1 MGDNC
6 TSKEDS
12 QLTPPQEELARSSK
26 VEPRRKPYHMDEGKD
41 ANALCKESSLQS
53 DDLGSDTDEPDQT
66 DSENEM
72 NSKESSFLGS
82 SSDTDDPDET
92 DSEEEMNSKKSSFL
106 GCSSVMSDKDQM
118 QTSPKEKINPSLIKV
133 QSRKCRCLRSMMQK
147 LGLRHSKT
155 FSVRSET
162 STVHVKEK
170 ACGTSD
176 DIVPNIDI
184 MEDGKTENEL
194 SPETNEYLEDHDLC
208 EEHPQASEEG
218 SKPSLVSVQSRRHRY
233 IVAILRKLGIRCSV
247 TSTINERSET
257 MLQKTCGTNDDI
269 DDMEEHKNEDDFV
282 MSDKDQMKTPPKE
295 KINPSLIKVQS
306 RKCRCLRSMMQ
317 KLGLRHSKTFSV
329 RSETSTVHVKEKA
342 CGTSDDIVPN
352 IDIMEDGKTE
362 NELSPETNE
371 YLEDHDLCEEHPQA
385 SEEGSKPSLVSVQSR
400 RHRYIVAILRKLG
413 IRCSVTSTIN
423 ERSETMLQK
432 TCGTNDDIDDKE
444 EHKNEDDF
452 VMSDKD
458 QMKTPPKEKINPSLI
473 KVQSRKCR
481 CLRSMMQKL
490 GLRHSKTFSVRSETS
505 TVHVKEK
512 ACGTSDDIVPNI
524 DIMEDGKTENELSPE
539 TNEYL
544 EDHDLCEEHP
554 QASEEGSKPS
564 LVSVQSRRHRYIV
577 AILRKLGIRCSVT
590 STINERSETMLQ
602 KTCGTNDDIDDME
615 EHKNEDDFVMSDK
628 DQMKTPPKEKI
639 NPSLIKVQSRKCR
652 CLRSMM
658 QKLGLR
664 HSKTF
669 SVRSETSTVHV
680 KEKACGTSDDIVPNI
695 DIMEDGKTENELSP
709 ETNEYLEDHDLCE
722 EHPQASEEGSKPSLV
737 SVQSRRHRY
746 IVAILRKLGIRC
758 SVTSTINERSETMLQ
773 KTCGTNDDID
783 DKEEHKNED
792 DFVMSDKDQMK
803 TPPKEKINPS
813 LIKVQ
818 SRKCR
823 CLRSMM
829 QKLGLR
835 HSKTFSVRSETSTV
849 HVKEKA
855 CGTSDDIVPN
865 IDIMEDGKT
874 ENELS
879 PETNEYLEDH
889 DLCEEHPQASEE
901 GSKPSL
907 VSVQSRRHRYIVAIL
922 RKLGIRCSVTSTIN
936 ERSETMLQKTCGTND
951 DIDDKEEH
959 KNEDDFVMSDKD
971 QMKTPPK
978 EKINPSLIK
987 VQSKKCRCLRSMM
1000 QKLGLRHSK
1009 TFSVRSETSTVHVKE
1024 KACGTSDDIDDM
1036 EEDSNE
1042 DDFDIDDMEEDNNED
1057 DFDPA
1062 ELETASVG
1070 PPRAAWEE

>member
-12 QLTPPQEELARSSK
+12 QLTAPQEELARSSK
-26 VEPRRKPYHMDEGKD
+26 VEPKRKPYHMDEGKD
-41 ANALCKESSLQS
+41 ANVLCKESSLQS

-92 DSEEEMNSKKSSFL
+92 DSEKEMNSKKSSFL
-106 GCSSVMSDKDQM
+106 GCSSGMSDKDQM
-118 QTSPKEKINPSLIKV
+118 KTPPKEKINPSLIKV
-133 QSRKCRCLRSMMQK
+133 ESRKCRCLRSMMQK
-147 LGLRHSKT
+147 LGLRHSKS

-162 STVHVKEK
+162 ANVHVKEK

-176 DIVPNIDI
+176 
-184 MEDGKTENEL
+184 
-194 SPETNEYLEDHDLC
+194 DLC

-218 SKPSLVSVQSRRHRY
+218 SKPSLVAVQSRRHRY

-247 TSTINERSET
+247 TSTINEMSET

-269 DDMEEHKNEDDFV
+269 DDDEEDNNEDDFGKENNLQSDALDIDDDEEDNNEDDFDIDDDEEDNNEDDFDIDDDEEDNNEDDFDIDDDEEDNNEDDFDIDDDEEDNNEDDFDIDDKEEDENEHDFG

-295 KINPSLIKVQS
+295 KINPSLIKVES

-317 KLGLRHSKTFSV
+317 KLGLRHSKSFSV
-329 RSETSTVHVKEKA
+329 RSETANVHVTEKA
-342 CGTSDDIVPN
+342 CGTSD
-352 IDIMEDGKTE
+352 
-362 NELSPETNE
+362 
-371 YLEDHDLCEEHPQA
+371 DLCEEHPQA
-385 SEEGSKPSLVSVQSR
+385 SEEGSKPSLVAVQSR

-444 EHKNEDDF
+444 EDENEHDF
-452 VMSDKD
+452 GMSDKD

-473 KVQSRKCR
+473 KVESRKCR

-490 GLRHSKTFSVRSETS
+490 GLRHSKSFSVRSETAN
-505 TVHVKEK
+505 VHVKEK
-512 ACGTSDDIVPNI
+512 ACGTSD
-524 DIMEDGKTENELSPE
+524 
-539 TNEYL
+539 
-544 EDHDLCEEHP
+544 DLCEEHP

-564 LVSVQSRRHRYIV
+564 LV
-577 AILRKLGIRCSVT
+577 A
-590 STINERSETMLQ
+590 
-602 KTCGTNDDIDDME
+602 
-615 EHKNEDDFVMSDK
+615 
-628 DQMKTPPKEKI
+628 
-639 NPSLIKVQSRKCR
+639 
-652 CLRSMM
+652 
-658 QKLGLR
+658 
-664 HSKTF
+664 
-669 SVRSETSTVHV
+669 
-680 KEKACGTSDDIVPNI
+680 
-695 DIMEDGKTENELSP
+695 
-709 ETNEYLEDHDLCE
+709 
-722 EHPQASEEGSKPSLV
+722 
-737 SVQSRRHRY
+737 VQSRRHRY

-783 DKEEHKNED
+783 DKEEDDNEH
-792 DFVMSDKDQMK
+792 DFGMSDKDQMK

-813 LIKVQ
+813 LIKVE

-835 HSKTFSVRSETSTV
+835 HSKSFSVRSETANV

-855 CGTSDDIVPN
+855 CGTSDDLCEEHPQASEEGSKSSLVAVQSRRHRYIVAILRKLGIRCSVTSTIN
-865 IDIMEDGKT
+865 EMSETMLQKTCGTNDDIDDDEEDNNEDDFDIDDKEED
-874 ENELS
+874 ENEHDFGMSDKDQMKTPPKEKINPSLIKVES
-879 PETNEYLEDH
+879 RKCRCLRSMMQKLGLRHSKSFSVRSETANVHVTEKACGTSD

-907 VSVQSRRHRYIVAIL
+907 VAVQSRRHRYIVAIL

-951 DIDDKEEH
+951 DIDDKEED
-959 KNEDDFVMSDKD
+959 N
-971 QMKTPPK
+971 
-978 EKINPSLIK
+978 
-987 VQSKKCRCLRSMM
+987 
-1000 QKLGLRHSK
+1000 
-1009 TFSVRSETSTVHVKE
+1009 
-1024 KACGTSDDIDDM
+1024 
-1036 EEDSNE
+1036 NE
-1042 DDFDIDDMEEDNNED
+1042 DDFDIDDKEEDNNED